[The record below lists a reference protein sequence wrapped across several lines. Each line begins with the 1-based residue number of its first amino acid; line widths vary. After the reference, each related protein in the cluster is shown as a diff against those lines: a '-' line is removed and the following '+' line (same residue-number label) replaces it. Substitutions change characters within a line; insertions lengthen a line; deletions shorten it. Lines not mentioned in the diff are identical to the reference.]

1 MTAAVCVQLIG
12 VNVVETKK
20 QQLLAN
26 ILYYVIMH
34 SSGYAWGGVCVWGG
48 GVAQTNNAN

>member
-20 QQLLAN
+20 QQLLSN

-34 SSGYAWGGVCVWGG
+34 SSGYAWGGVCVCVGG
-48 GVAQTNNAN
+48 GGSTNK